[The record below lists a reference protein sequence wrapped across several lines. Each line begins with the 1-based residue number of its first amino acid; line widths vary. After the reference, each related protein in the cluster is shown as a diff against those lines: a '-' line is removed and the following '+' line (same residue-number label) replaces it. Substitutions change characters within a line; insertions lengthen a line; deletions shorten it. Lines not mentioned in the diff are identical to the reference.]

1 MGRRAGHRSPNRPA
15 GTRARQPA
23 RPAERA
29 LRRAGDTRRSR
40 LRRRRAGHDDDS
52 RSREPEAVTGRLRAY
67 VVDDEPGALKQVVQS
82 LKSTGRVDV
91 VGTATCAE
99 TALVEVPTRD
109 VEALFLDIHMPGM
122 SGFELLERMR
132 TSALVVFVTAHDEH
146 ALRAFEAAAIDY
158 LLKPVKRERLERT
171 LDRLESR
178 RGDPGASVQ
187 AVLEKLARHYPR
199 APAYAERIS
208 LDLGQQRTQ
217 LVEVAKIS
225 HFLAQGKGTV
235 AVTASG
241 SHLVDRALGE
251 LEERL
256 DPRQFVRIH
265 RSAIV
270 NLAWVAEVQPELGGR
285 LTVKL
290 KDGPRTELQ
299 VARDRARAFRERMVL

>member
-1 MGRRAGHRSPNRPA
+1 M
-15 GTRARQPA
+15 TV
-23 RPAERA
+23 
-29 LRRAGDTRRSR
+29 R
-40 LRRRRAGHDDDS
+40 LR
-52 RSREPEAVTGRLRAY
+52 VY

-82 LKSTGRVDV
+82 LKSTGRVEV
-91 VGTATCAE
+91 VGTATTGE
-99 TALVEVPTRD
+99 TALAEVPALD
-109 VEALFLDIHMPGM
+109 VDALFLDIHMPGM
-122 SGFELLERMR
+122 TGFELLERLR
-132 TSALVVFVTAHDEH
+132 TRALVVFVTAHDEH
-146 ALRAFEAAAIDY
+146 ALRAFESAAIDY

-171 LDRLESR
+171 LDRLESH

-187 AVLEKLARHYPR
+187 AVLEKLARHYPHT
-199 APAYAERIS
+199 PAYAERIS

-225 HFLAQGKGTV
+225 HFLAQGRGTL

-285 LTVKL
+285 LIVKL

-299 VARDRARAFRERMVL
+299 VARDRARAFKERMVL

>member
-1 MGRRAGHRSPNRPA
+1 M
-15 GTRARQPA
+15 TV
-23 RPAERA
+23 
-29 LRRAGDTRRSR
+29 R
-40 LRRRRAGHDDDS
+40 LR
-52 RSREPEAVTGRLRAY
+52 VY

-82 LKSTGRVDV
+82 LKSTGRVEV
-91 VGTATCAE
+91 VGTATTGE
-99 TALVEVPTRD
+99 TALAEVPALD
-109 VEALFLDIHMPGM
+109 VDALFLDIHMPGM
-122 SGFELLERMR
+122 TGFELLERLR
-132 TSALVVFVTAHDEH
+132 TRALVVFVTAHDEH
-146 ALRAFEAAAIDY
+146 ALRAFESAAIDY

-171 LDRLESR
+171 LDRLESH

-187 AVLEKLARHYPR
+187 AVLEKLARHYPHT
-199 APAYAERIS
+199 PAYAERIS

-217 LVEVAKIS
+217 LVEVTTIS
-225 HFLAQGKGTV
+225 HFLAQGKGTL

-285 LTVKL
+285 LIVKL

-299 VARDRARAFRERMVL
+299 VARDRARAFKERMVL

>member
-1 MGRRAGHRSPNRPA
+1 M
-15 GTRARQPA
+15 TV
-23 RPAERA
+23 
-29 LRRAGDTRRSR
+29 R
-40 LRRRRAGHDDDS
+40 LR
-52 RSREPEAVTGRLRAY
+52 VY

-82 LKSTGRVDV
+82 LKSTGRVEV
-91 VGTATCAE
+91 VGTATTGE
-99 TALVEVPTRD
+99 TALAEVPARD
-109 VEALFLDIHMPGM
+109 VDALFLDIHMPGM
-122 SGFELLERMR
+122 TGFELLERLR
-132 TSALVVFVTAHDEH
+132 TRALVVFVTAHDEH

-171 LDRLESR
+171 LDRLESH

-187 AVLEKLARHYPR
+187 AVLEKLARHYPHT
-199 APAYAERIS
+199 PAYAERIS

-225 HFLAQGKGTV
+225 HFLAQGRGTL

-285 LTVKL
+285 LIVKL

-299 VARDRARAFRERMVL
+299 VARDRARAFKERMVL

>member
-1 MGRRAGHRSPNRPA
+1 
-15 GTRARQPA
+15 
-23 RPAERA
+23 
-29 LRRAGDTRRSR
+29 
-40 LRRRRAGHDDDS
+40 
-52 RSREPEAVTGRLRAY
+52 VTARLRAY
-67 VVDDEPGALKQVVQS
+67 VIDDEPGALKQVVQS

-91 VGTATCAE
+91 VGMATTGE
-99 TALVEVPTRD
+99 TALVEVPARD
-109 VEALFLDIHMPGM
+109 VEALFLDINMPGM
-122 SGFELLERMR
+122 TGFELLERLQ

-171 LDRLESR
+171 LDRLESHR
-178 RGDPGASVQ
+178 SDPGASVQ

-199 APAYAERIS
+199 AAAYADRIS

-225 HFLAQGKGTV
+225 HFLAQGKGTI
-235 AVTASG
+235 AVTAAG

-270 NLAWVAEVQPELGGR
+270 NLQWVSEVQPDIGGR
-285 LTVKL
+285 LIVKL
-290 KDGPRTELQ
+290 KDNARTELQ
-299 VARDRARAFRERMVL
+299 VARDRARAFKERMVL

>member
-1 MGRRAGHRSPNRPA
+1 M
-15 GTRARQPA
+15 TV
-23 RPAERA
+23 
-29 LRRAGDTRRSR
+29 R
-40 LRRRRAGHDDDS
+40 LR
-52 RSREPEAVTGRLRAY
+52 VY

-82 LKSTGRVDV
+82 LKSTGRVEV
-91 VGTATCAE
+91 VGTATTGE
-99 TALVEVPTRD
+99 TALAEVPARD
-109 VEALFLDIHMPGM
+109 VDALFLDIHMPGM
-122 SGFELLERMR
+122 TGFELLERLR
-132 TSALVVFVTAHDEH
+132 TRALVVFVTAHDEH
-146 ALRAFEAAAIDY
+146 ALRAFESAAIDY

-171 LDRLESR
+171 LDRLESH

-187 AVLEKLARHYPR
+187 AVLEKLARHYPHT
-199 APAYAERIS
+199 PAYAERIS

-217 LVEVAKIS
+217 LVEVATIS
-225 HFLAQGKGTV
+225 HFLAQGKGTL

-285 LTVKL
+285 LIVKL

-299 VARDRARAFRERMVL
+299 VARDRARAFKERMVL

>member
-1 MGRRAGHRSPNRPA
+1 
-15 GTRARQPA
+15 
-23 RPAERA
+23 
-29 LRRAGDTRRSR
+29 
-40 LRRRRAGHDDDS
+40 
-52 RSREPEAVTGRLRAY
+52 VTSRLRAY
-67 VVDDEPGALKQVVQS
+67 VVDDEAGALKQIVQS

-91 VGTATCAE
+91 VGTATTGE
-99 TALVEVPTRD
+99 TALLEVPVRD

-122 SGFELLERMR
+122 TGFELLERLPTR
-132 TSALVVFVTAHDEH
+132 ALVVFVTAHDEH

-158 LLKPVKRERLERT
+158 LLKPVKRERLERA

-178 RGDPGASVQ
+178 RGDPDASIR
-187 AVLEKLARHYPR
+187 AVLEKLASHYPR
-199 APAYAERIS
+199 GPVYADRIS
-208 LDLGQQRTQ
+208 VDLGQQRTQ

-225 HFLAQGKGTV
+225 HFVAQGKGTI

-270 NLAWVAEVQPELGGR
+270 NLAWVSEVQPELGGR
-285 LTVKL
+285 LIVKL
-290 KDGPRTELQ
+290 KDGAGTELQ
-299 VARDRARAFRERMVL
+299 VARDRARALKERMVL

>member
-1 MGRRAGHRSPNRPA
+1 V
-15 GTRARQPA
+15 TV
-23 RPAERA
+23 
-29 LRRAGDTRRSR
+29 R
-40 LRRRRAGHDDDS
+40 LR
-52 RSREPEAVTGRLRAY
+52 VY

-82 LKSTGRVDV
+82 LKSTGRVEV
-91 VGTATCAE
+91 VGTATTGE
-99 TALVEVPTRD
+99 TALAEVPARD
-109 VEALFLDIHMPGM
+109 VDALFLDIHMPGM
-122 SGFELLERMR
+122 TGFELLERLR
-132 TSALVVFVTAHDEH
+132 TRALVVFVTAHDEH

-171 LDRLESR
+171 LDRLESH

-187 AVLEKLARHYPR
+187 AVLEKLARHYPHT
-199 APAYAERIS
+199 PAYAERIS

-225 HFLAQGKGTV
+225 HFLAQGRGTL

-285 LTVKL
+285 LIVKL

-299 VARDRARAFRERMVL
+299 VARDRARAFKERMVL

>member
-1 MGRRAGHRSPNRPA
+1 M
-15 GTRARQPA
+15 TV
-23 RPAERA
+23 
-29 LRRAGDTRRSR
+29 R
-40 LRRRRAGHDDDS
+40 LR
-52 RSREPEAVTGRLRAY
+52 VY

-82 LKSTGRVDV
+82 LKSTGRVEV
-91 VGTATCAE
+91 VGTATTGE
-99 TALVEVPTRD
+99 TALAEVPARD
-109 VEALFLDIHMPGM
+109 VDALFLDIHMPGM
-122 SGFELLERMR
+122 TGFELLERLR
-132 TSALVVFVTAHDEH
+132 TRALVVFVTAHDEH

-158 LLKPVKRERLERT
+158 RLKPVKRERLERT
-171 LDRLESR
+171 LDRLESH

-187 AVLEKLARHYPR
+187 AVLEKLARHYPHT
-199 APAYAERIS
+199 PAYAERIS

-225 HFLAQGKGTV
+225 HFLAQGRGTL

-285 LTVKL
+285 LIVKL

-299 VARDRARAFRERMVL
+299 VARDRARAFKERMVL